1 MENVAV
7 KKRRRWWLAGL
18 LSFLVP
24 GLGQVYNGQE
34 TKGLL
39 FYVALSVWGGI
50 FMCSFYYFIKPPAT
64 PVHFA
69 LIAFM
74 ALVSLVFF
82 LYILFEAIR
91 SAKRISGN
99 YILKGF
105 NRWYVYALVI
115 IVIRLVDF
123 STQTV
128 IVRNNIFRP
137 FKAPAVS
144 MMPTIDVGDH
154 FICDLSYYRLN
165 NPERGD
171 LIIFKWPKDESKIFL
186 KRIIGIPG
194 DTIQIVNDAVY
205 VNQKKLDLKFLKK
218 ITLEPGGEADEYRE
232 TDGNSSYRI
241 LNLVNMTSNY
251 GPVTVPAG
259 EYFVLGDNRNNS
271 DDSRYWGMVKRDQIY
286 GKPVFIY
293 FSWDTRIPAWNVWAR
308 LASIRFSRIGKILQ

>member
-1 MENVAV
+1 MENDAV

-50 FMCSFYYFIKPPAT
+50 FMFSFYYLIKPPAT

-74 ALVSLVFF
+74 AVVSLVFW

-105 NRWYVYALVI
+105 NRWYVYVIVI
-115 IVIRLVDF
+115 IVIRLVNF
-123 STQTV
+123 STGTV
-128 IVRNNIFRP
+128 IVKKIIFKA
-137 FKAPAVS
+137 FKAPAGS

-171 LIIFKWPKDESKIFL
+171 IIIFKWPVDESKFFI

-194 DTIQIVNDAVY
+194 DTIRIVDDEVY
-205 VNQKKLDLKFLKK
+205 VNQKKLDLKFIKK
-218 ITLEPGGEADEYRE
+218 YRLEDGKEADICEE
-232 TDGNSSYRI
+232 TVDSRGYKVLYQEKKHENF
-241 LNLVNMTSNY
+241 
-251 GPVTVPAG
+251 GPVKVPDG
-259 EYFVLGDNRNNS
+259 KYFVLGDNRDNS
-271 DDSRYWGMVKRDQIY
+271 DDSRYWGYVKRRQIY
-286 GKPVFIY
+286 GRPVFIY
-293 FSWDTRIPAWNVWAR
+293 FSWNTKIPAWNIFGR
-308 LASIRFSRIGKILQ
+308 IASIRFSRFGENLE